1 MPQNSVEQLT
11 PDELLTTTP
20 SVRKRLDLSRPVP
33 LELVKDCLR
42 VALQAPTGSSRQH
55 WHFMIISDADKRR
68 AIGELYARAWRQRN
82 ASRTTNYAPEDI
94 RAQRLTRLVDSAA
107 YLADHMHEVP
117 VLLLACIEGRLAADA
132 HNAGTASLFASILP
146 AVWSFMLAARARRL
160 GTVLT
165 TVHLDYE
172 RECAE
177 ILGIPYETVTQAA
190 LVPVAFYTGEGFRP
204 SPRLPLESVLHM
216 DTWGFSRS

>member
-1 MPQNSVEQLT
+1 MPQTSLEQLT

-33 LELVKDCLR
+33 LELVQDCLR

-55 WHFMIISDADKRR
+55 WHFVVISDADKRR
-68 AIGELYARAWRQRN
+68 AIGDLYGRAWHSRN
-82 ASRTTNYAPEDI
+82 ASRTTSYAPDDL
-94 RAQRLTRLVDSAA
+94 RAQRLSRLVSSAM
-107 YLADHMHEVP
+107 YLADHMGEVP
-117 VLLLACIEGRLAADA
+117 VLLLACIEGRLAPDA
-132 HNAGTASLFASILP
+132 PAAASASLFASILP
-146 AVWSFMLAARARRL
+146 AVWSFMLAARARHL

-177 ILGIPYETVTQAA
+177 ILGIPYASVTQAA
-190 LVPVAFYTGEGFRP
+190 LVPVAYYTGETFRP
-204 SPRLPLESVLHM
+204 SPRLPLESVLHI
-216 DTWGFSRS
+216 DSW